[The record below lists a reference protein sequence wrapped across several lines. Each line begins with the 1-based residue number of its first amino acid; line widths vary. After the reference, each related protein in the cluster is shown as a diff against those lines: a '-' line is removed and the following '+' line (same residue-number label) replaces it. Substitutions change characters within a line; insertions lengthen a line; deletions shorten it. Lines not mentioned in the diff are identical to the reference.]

1 MARDDAESPLE
12 RGPVG
17 SAPQDNAGTPL
28 RDEARQRA
36 KAAEAWQMLSGL
48 FEATRLMPSQ
58 LRAAAGSLPLTVI
71 GGFLGAGKTTL
82 LNRLLTAPGGR
93 RIAVLVNDFGRID
106 IDAALI
112 RSRTDDMISLANGC
126 ACCSVAGDLTK
137 ALIDLAQRTDPPDA
151 IVLEASGLADPRGIA
166 QVALA
171 NPALRLD
178 GLLTVV
184 DAETL
189 DERLADRDTG
199 PMVTAQLDAA
209 DLILLAKLDLLSA
222 DDQARARNLLAARF
236 AGRPVVESSHGDL
249 PADVLLGIGSQ
260 RDLAH
265 EPVPSP
271 DHARPFRSWTLE
283 ARSPLDR
290 GRTMAFL
297 AALPPALI
305 RAKGLV
311 DLADTPSRASVF
323 QRVGR
328 RWSLE
333 AGDGWPTGD
342 RATRIVLLGPDGAI
356 DETALRRNF
365 ANCR

>member
-1 MARDDAESPLE
+1 MARDDAEPPLG
-12 RGPVG
+12 RDAAG
-17 SAPQDNAGTPL
+17 SAPDGAGTPL

-48 FEATRLMPSQ
+48 FEATRLMPAQ

-82 LNRLLTAPGGR
+82 LNRLLSAPGGR
-93 RIAVLVNDFGRID
+93 RVAVLVNDFGRID

-137 ALIDLAQRTDPPDA
+137 ALIALAQREDPPDA

-189 DERLADRDTG
+189 GDRLADRDTG
-199 PMVTAQLDAA
+199 PMVTAQIDAA
-209 DLILLAKLDLLSA
+209 DMIVLAKLDLLSA
-222 DDQARARNLLAARF
+222 DGQARARRLLDA
-236 AGRPVVESSHGDL
+236 RPVVEASHGDL
-249 PADVLLGIGSQ
+249 PADVVLGIGSR
-260 RDLAH
+260 RDLAD
-265 EPVPSP
+265 EPVPAVG
-271 DHARPFRSWTLE
+271 HASPFRSWTLE

-290 GRTMAFL
+290 GRTMGFL
-297 AALPPALI
+297 AALPPAVI

-311 DLADTPSRASVF
+311 DLADAPAHANVF

-328 RWSLE
+328 RWSLD
-333 AGDGWPTGD
+333 AGDRWPTDD
-342 RATRIVLLGPDGAI
+342 RRTQIVLLGPEGAV
-356 DETALRRNF
+356 DETALGRSFESCRRPPP
-365 ANCR
+365 

>member
-1 MARDDAESPLE
+1 MRSVPE
-12 RGPVG
+12 
-17 SAPQDNAGTPL
+17 DNAGTPL

-48 FEATRLMPSQ
+48 FEATRLMPGR

-112 RSRTDDMISLANGC
+112 RSRTDDMISLTNGC

-137 ALIDLAQRTDPPDA
+137 ALIDLAQRIDPPDA

-178 GLLTVV
+178 GLLTVA

-189 DERLADRDTG
+189 DDRLADRDTG
-199 PMVTAQLDAA
+199 PMVAAQLDAA
-209 DLILLAKLDLLSA
+209 DLIVLAKLDLLSG
-222 DDQARARNLLAARF
+222 DDQARARKLLDARF
-236 AGRPVVESSHGDL
+236 AGRPVVEASHGNL

-260 RDLAH
+260 RDITR
-265 EPVPSP
+265 EPAPAA
-271 DHARPFRSWTLE
+271 DHASPFRSWTLE
-283 ARSPLDR
+283 AQAPLDR
-290 GRTMAFL
+290 ARTLAFL
-297 AALPPALI
+297 SALPAEVI
-305 RAKGLV
+305 RAKGVV
-311 DLADTPSRASVF
+311 DLADAPSHASVF

-328 RWSLE
+328 RWSVTT
-333 AGDGWPTGD
+333 GDLWPAGD
-342 RATRIVLLGPDGAI
+342 RATRIVLLGREGAV
-356 DETALRRNF
+356 DEAELRRAF
-365 ANCR
+365 AACS